1 MLGVS
6 RLDNVWTAMLA
17 IEQHFKSYPQAK
29 DTVDGARFWCDAYG
43 VAASRS
49 VVEEAL
55 NGLMEL
61 GVVKQQAYGRSGRV
75 AYSRIPG
82 VEIAAPDLREFLRS
96 KLSA

>member
-6 RLDNVWTAMLA
+6 RLDSVSMAMLA
-17 IEQHFKSYPQAK
+17 IEQHFKKYPQAK

-43 VAASRS
+43 VATSQS
-49 VVEEAL
+49 IVEEAL
-55 NGLMEL
+55 KWLMEL
-61 GVVKQQAYGRSGRV
+61 GVVKQQTYGRSGRV

-82 VEIAAPDLREFLRS
+82 VEIEGTNLREFLRS